1 MRKEIKMVKD
11 IYSNIAERTNGDIYI
26 GVVGPVRTGKST
38 FIKRFMENL
47 VIPNITSD
55 FMRERALDELPQ
67 SAAGKTIMTT
77 EPKFIPEEAVKVDLG
92 DGASFNVRLIDCVGY
107 IVPSSL
113 GYIENEQPRMV
124 MTSWFDEEIPFNM
137 AAEIGTQKVITDHS
151 TIGLVVTTDGSV
163 TDIPRSEYAECE
175 ERVIRELNELGKPFV
190 VILNTVSPDSA
201 ETKRLADELT
211 ARYDAKVIPV
221 NCLELGE
228 NDIKEILREI
238 LFSFPIKEINIR
250 TARWI
255 NTLEKG
261 HWLRSEILGCIREA
275 AKDIR
280 LVREAETAVSAM
292 SECPHVVKAEISSI
306 DLGKGSVTITAEL
319 DSSLFYKILGEATGI
334 EIESESD
341 LMPLLMEFNEI
352 RRKYQRIEPA
362 LAEVEAT
369 GYGIVMPELDE
380 LTLEEPKII
389 RQGGKYG
396 VKLKASAPSIHLM
409 KANINTTVSPIVGTE
424 RQSEELVM
432 YLLDGFDEDPTKIW
446 ESNIFGKS
454 LHELVNEG
462 LHNKLYKMPVE
473 ARMKLQETLQRV
485 INDGCSGL
493 ICFIL

>member
-1 MRKEIKMVKD
+1 MVKD
-11 IYSNIAERTNGDIYI
+11 IYSNIAERTGGDIYI

-38 FIKRFMENL
+38 FIKRFMETL
-47 VIPNITSD
+47 VIPNIKSEY
-55 FMRERALDELPQ
+55 MRERAVDELPQ

-77 EPKFIPEEAVKVDLG
+77 EPKFIPEEAVEVSVG
-92 DGASFNVRLIDCVGY
+92 GGASFNVRLIDCVGY

-151 TIGLVVTTDGSV
+151 TIGLVITTDGSV
-163 TDIPRSEYAECE
+163 TDIPREEYEECE
-175 ERVIRELNELGKPFV
+175 ERVIRELKELGKPFV
-190 VILNTVSPDSA
+190 VILNTVAPDSA
-201 ETKRLADELT
+201 ETKALAERLTDK
-211 ARYDAKVIPV
+211 YDAKVIPV
-221 NCLELGE
+221 NCLELDE
-228 NDIKEILREI
+228 ADIRSIISEI
-238 LFSFPIKEINIR
+238 LFSFPVREINIR
-250 TARWI
+250 TAGWI
-255 NTLEKG
+255 NSLEKG
-261 HWLRSEILGCIREA
+261 HWLKTEILDCIRNA
-275 AKDIR
+275 AKDVK
-280 LVREAETAVSAM
+280 LVREAASAAEAM
-292 SECPHVVKAEISSI
+292 GECPDVVKAEVTAI
-306 DLGKGSVTITAEL
+306 DLGMGSVTITADL
-319 DSSLFYKILGEATGI
+319 DSSLFYRILGETTGI
-334 EIESESD
+334 EIESETD
-341 LMPLLMEFNEI
+341 LMPLLMELSDI
-352 RRKYQRIEPA
+352 RRKYQRIQPA
-362 LAEVEAT
+362 LEEVEAT
-369 GYGIVMPELDE
+369 GYGIVMPEMEE

-432 YLLDGFDEDPTKIW
+432 YLLDGFENDPARIW

-462 LHNKLYKMPVE
+462 LHSKLCKMPTD
-473 ARMKLQETLQRV
+473 ARMKLQETLERV

>member
-1 MRKEIKMVKD
+1 MVKD
-11 IYSNIAERTNGDIYI
+11 IYNSIAQRTGGDIYI

-38 FIKRFMENL
+38 FIKRFMESL
-47 VIPNITSD
+47 VIPNISSE
-55 FMRERALDELPQ
+55 FMRERAIDELPQ

-77 EPKFIPEEAVKVDLG
+77 EPKFIPEEAVEVKIG
-92 DGASFNVRLIDCVGY
+92 GTASFNVRLIDCVGY
-107 IVPSSL
+107 IVPSSM

-151 TIGLVVTTDGSV
+151 TIGLVITTDGSI
-163 TDIPRSEYAECE
+163 TDIPREEYEECE
-175 ERVIRELNELGKPFV
+175 ERVIRELKELGKPFV
-190 VILNTVSPDSA
+190 VILNTVHPDSQEA
-201 ETKRLADELT
+201 KSLAASLT
-211 ARYDAKVIPV
+211 EKYDAMVIPV
-221 NCLELGE
+221 NCLELDNE
-228 NDIKEILREI
+228 DIQSIISEI

-255 NTLEKG
+255 NSLEKG
-261 HWLRSEILGCIREA
+261 HWLKSEILECIRSA

-280 LVREAETAVSAM
+280 LVREAQTAAAAM
-292 SECPHVVKAEISSI
+292 SECPNVVKAEISSI
-306 DLGKGSVTITAEL
+306 DLSTGSVTITADL
-319 DSSLFYKILGEATGI
+319 DSSLFYRILGETTGI
-334 EIESESD
+334 DIESESD
-341 LMPLLMEFNEI
+341 LMPLLMELNDI
-352 RRKYQRIEPA
+352 RRKYQRIQPA
-362 LAEVEAT
+362 LEEVEAT
-369 GYGIVMPELDE
+369 GYGIVMPEMEE

-424 RQSEELVM
+424 KQSEELVM
-432 YLLDGFDEDPTKIW
+432 YLLDGFDSDPTKIW

-462 LHNKLYKMPVE
+462 LHSKLYKMPTD
-473 ARMKLQETLQRV
+473 ARMKLQETLERV

>member
-1 MRKEIKMVKD
+1 MVKD
-11 IYSNIAERTNGDIYI
+11 IYSNIAERTGGDIYI

-38 FIKRFMENL
+38 FIKRFMESL
-47 VIPNITSD
+47 VIPNIDGD
-55 FMRERALDELPQ
+55 FKRERAIDELPQ

-77 EPKFIPEEAVKVDLG
+77 EPKFIPEEAVEVSLG
-92 DGASFNVRLIDCVGY
+92 DGASFRVRMIDCVGY

-113 GYIENEQPRMV
+113 GYIENEMPRMV

-151 TIGLVVTTDGSV
+151 TIGLVITTDGTIS
-163 TDIPRSEYAECE
+163 DIPRNEYEECE
-175 ERVIRELNELGKPFV
+175 ERVIRELRELGKPFV
-190 VILNTVSPDSA
+190 VVMNTVNPSSS
-201 ETKRLADELT
+201 EVKKMCTELT
-211 ARYDAKVIPV
+211 EKYECKVLPV
-221 NCLELGE
+221 NCLDLEEE
-228 NDIKEILREI
+228 NIREIIREI

-255 NTLEKG
+255 NSLEKG
-261 HWLRSEILGCIREA
+261 HWLKSEILSCIRDSA
-275 AKDIR
+275 RDVK
-280 LVREAETAVSAM
+280 LVREVESAAQAM
-292 SECPHVVKAEISSI
+292 SQCPHIEKAFISSI
-306 DLGKGSVTITAEL
+306 DLGKGSVTVTAEL

-334 EIESESD
+334 EIESEGD
-341 LMPLLMEFNEI
+341 LMPLLLELNRI
-352 RRKYQRIEPA
+352 KKKYMRLEPA

-369 GYGIVMPELDE
+369 GYGIVMPEMEE

-432 YLLDGFDEDPTKIW
+432 YLLEGFDDNPTKIW

-462 LHNKLYKMPVE
+462 LHSKLYKMPVD
-473 ARMKLQETLQRV
+473 ARMKLQETLERV

>member
-1 MRKEIKMVKD
+1 M
-11 IYSNIAERTNGDIYI
+11 
-26 GVVGPVRTGKST
+26 
-38 FIKRFMENL
+38 
-47 VIPNITSD
+47 IPNIVSE
-55 FMRERALDELPQ
+55 FKRERALDELPQ

-77 EPKFIPEEAVKVDLG
+77 EPKFIPEEAVEISLG
-92 DGASFNVRLIDCVGY
+92 EGASFSVRLIDCVGY
-107 IVPSSL
+107 IVPSAI

-163 TDIPRSEYAECE
+163 SDIPRAEYEECE
-175 ERVIRELNELGKPFV
+175 ERVIRELRELGKPFV
-190 VILNTVSPDSA
+190 VILNSVSPDSPQTKALA
-201 ETKRLADELT
+201 EELT
-211 ARYDAKVIPV
+211 NRYDAKVIPV
-221 NCLELGE
+221 SCLDLDEE
-228 NDIKEILREI
+228 DIRRIIREI

-261 HWLRSEILGCIREA
+261 HWLKSEILDCIRNA
-275 AKDIR
+275 ARDVKI
-280 LVREAETAVSAM
+280 VREAKAAAEAM
-292 SECPHVVKAEISSI
+292 SECPHIIKAEISSI
-306 DLGKGSVTITAEL
+306 DLGKGSVTINAEL
-319 DSSLFYKILGEATGI
+319 DSSLFYKILGETTGI

-341 LMPLLMEFNEI
+341 LMPLLAELNDI

-369 GYGIVMPELDE
+369 GYGIIMPEMDE
-380 LTLEEPKII
+380 LSLEEPKII

-396 VKLKASAPSIHLM
+396 VRLKASAPSIHLM
-409 KANINTTVSPIVGTE
+409 KANINTTVSPIVGSE
-424 RQSEELVM
+424 RQSEELIM
-432 YLLDGFDEDPTKIW
+432 YLLDGFDEDPKKIW
-446 ESNIFGKS
+446 DSNIFGKS

-462 LHNKLYKMPVE
+462 LHNKLYKMPTD
-473 ARMKLQETLQRV
+473 ARMKLQEALERV

>member
-1 MRKEIKMVKD
+1 MVKD
-11 IYSNIAERTNGDIYI
+11 IYSNIARRTGGDIYI
-26 GVVGPVRTGKST
+26 GVVGPVRTGKSS
-38 FIKRFMENL
+38 FIKSFMEAL
-47 VIPNITSD
+47 VIPNIADD

-77 EPKFIPEEAVKVDLG
+77 EPKFIPEDAVEVSVDG
-92 DGASFNVRLIDCVGY
+92 VAKFNVRLIDCVGY

-151 TIGLVVTTDGSV
+151 TIGLVVTTDGSI
-163 TDIPRSEYAECE
+163 TDIPREEYEDCE
-175 ERVIRELNELGKPFV
+175 ERVIRELKDLGKPFV

-201 ETKRLADELT
+201 EAKALAARLTEK
-211 ARYDAKVIPV
+211 YDAKVIPV
-221 NCLELGE
+221 NCLEMDE
-228 NDIKEILREI
+228 EDIRSIISEI

-255 NTLEKG
+255 NSLEKG
-261 HWLRSEILGCIREA
+261 HWLKTEILDCIRNA

-280 LVREAETAVSAM
+280 LVREAKTATEAM
-292 SECPHVVKAEISSI
+292 AQCPNVMKAEISSI
-306 DLGKGSVTITAEL
+306 DLGTGSVTITADL
-319 DSSLFYKILGEATGI
+319 DSSLFYRILGEATGI

-341 LMPLLMEFNEI
+341 LMPLLMELNDI
-352 RRKYQRIEPA
+352 RRKYQRIQPA
-362 LAEVEAT
+362 LEEVEAT
-369 GYGIVMPELDE
+369 GYGIVMPEMEE

-396 VKLKASAPSIHLM
+396 VRLKASAPSIHLM

-424 RQSEELVM
+424 KQSEELVM
-432 YLLDGFDEDPTKIW
+432 YLLDGFDNDPAKIW

-462 LHNKLYKMPVE
+462 LHSKLYKMPTD
-473 ARMKLQETLQRV
+473 ARMKLQETLERV

>member
-1 MRKEIKMVKD
+1 MVKD
-11 IYSNIAERTNGDIYI
+11 IYSNIAERTGGDIYI

-38 FIKRFMENL
+38 FIKRFMETL
-47 VIPNITSD
+47 VIPNIKSEY
-55 FMRERALDELPQ
+55 MRERAVDELPQ

-77 EPKFIPEEAVKVDLG
+77 EPKFIPEEAVEVSVG
-92 DGASFNVRLIDCVGY
+92 GGASFNVRLIDCVGY

-151 TIGLVVTTDGSV
+151 TIGLVITTDGSV
-163 TDIPRSEYAECE
+163 TDIPREEYEECE
-175 ERVIRELNELGKPFV
+175 ERVIRELKELGKPFV
-190 VILNTVSPDSA
+190 VILNTVAPDSA
-201 ETKRLADELT
+201 EAKALAERLTDK
-211 ARYDAKVIPV
+211 YDAKVIPV
-221 NCLELGE
+221 NCLELDE
-228 NDIKEILREI
+228 ADIRSIISEI
-238 LFSFPIKEINIR
+238 LFSFPVREINIR
-250 TARWI
+250 TAGWI
-255 NTLEKG
+255 NSLEKG
-261 HWLRSEILGCIREA
+261 HWLKTEILDCIRNA
-275 AKDIR
+275 AKDVK
-280 LVREAETAVSAM
+280 LVREAASAAEAM
-292 SECPHVVKAEISSI
+292 GECPDVVKAEVTSI
-306 DLGKGSVTITAEL
+306 DLGTGSVTITADL
-319 DSSLFYKILGEATGI
+319 DSSLFYRILGETTGI
-334 EIESESD
+334 EIESETD
-341 LMPLLMEFNEI
+341 LMPLLMELSDI
-352 RRKYQRIEPA
+352 RRKYQRIQPA
-362 LAEVEAT
+362 LEEVEAT
-369 GYGIVMPELDE
+369 GYGIVMPEMEE

-432 YLLDGFDEDPTKIW
+432 YLLDGFDNDPARIW

-462 LHNKLYKMPVE
+462 LHSKLCKMPTD
-473 ARMKLQETLQRV
+473 ARMKLQETLERV

>member
-1 MRKEIKMVKD
+1 MVKD
-11 IYSNIAERTNGDIYI
+11 IYTNIAERTNGDIYI

-38 FIKRFMENL
+38 FIKRFMESL
-47 VIPNITSD
+47 VIPNITSE
-55 FMRERALDELPQ
+55 FKRERAIDELPQ

-77 EPKFIPEEAVKVDLG
+77 EPKFIPEDAVEINIG
-92 DGASFNVRLIDCVGY
+92 NGATMNVRLIDCVGY

-113 GYIENEQPRMV
+113 GYIENEMPRMV

-151 TIGLVVTTDGSV
+151 TIGLVVTTDGTIS
-163 TDIPRSEYAECE
+163 DIPRSEYEECE
-175 ERVIRELNELGKPFV
+175 ERVIRELKELGKPFV
-190 VILNTVSPDSA
+190 VVMNTVNPSSQEA
-201 ETKRLADELT
+201 RNLAAKLT
-211 ARYDAKVIPV
+211 DRYDAKVIPV
-221 NCLELGE
+221 SCLDLDE
-228 NDIKEILREI
+228 NDIREIMREI

-255 NTLEKG
+255 NSLEKG
-261 HWLRSEILGCIREA
+261 HWLKTEILDCIRNA
-275 AKDIR
+275 ARDIK
-280 LVREAETAVSAM
+280 LVRETETAVQAM
-292 SECPHVVKAEISSI
+292 AQCPHIINAEISAM
-306 DLGKGSVTITAEL
+306 DLGNGSVTITAEL

-341 LMPLLMEFNEI
+341 LMPLLMELNDI

-369 GYGIVMPELDE
+369 GYGIVMPEMEE

-389 RQGGKYG
+389 KQGGKYG
-396 VKLKASAPSIHLM
+396 VKLKATAPSLHIM

-424 RQSEELVM
+424 RQSEELIM
-432 YLLDGFDEDPTKIW
+432 YLLDGFDDNPAKIW

-462 LHNKLYKMPVE
+462 LHNKLFKMPVD
-473 ARMKLQETLQRV
+473 ARLKLQETLERV
-485 INDGCSGL
+485 INEGCSGL